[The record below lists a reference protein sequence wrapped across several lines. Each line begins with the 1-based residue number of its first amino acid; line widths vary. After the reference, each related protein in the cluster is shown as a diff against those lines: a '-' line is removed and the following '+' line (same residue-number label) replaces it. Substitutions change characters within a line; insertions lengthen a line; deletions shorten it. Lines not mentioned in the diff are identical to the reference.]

1 METLLPLLRATPS
14 SASLL
19 SNASAVAQLANA
31 VQAIR
36 RTDRA
41 AAPIARP
48 STEADLADFEAWFAG
63 AVGASDAKYTFRHMG
78 PAQGNGV
85 VASCAIAAGE
95 RVLFVPEH
103 LLLTS
108 STAQLPSFAPLQADP
123 LLSQFPSAML
133 ALRLLYEMQQ
143 GAKSPLAAYLR
154 ILPSRF
160 YLPFDYSGDDFAA
173 LMSTMAYAP
182 AVQLLYNGLKQ
193 YTYLHAR
200 LSSLSLVPISTFTL
214 ENFLWATSVVLTR
227 QNNVPTPADPRALA
241 LIPGW
246 DLCNHAPGAI
256 TTYFEA
262 AQRGVVCDAMTS
274 FAPGEQLTI
283 FYGPRPNAELLVYS
297 GFCLPVNAYDTLR
310 LRLVAGPDDALWKV
324 RAMVLTKLGATL
336 DGDAALVRV
345 TSDGAFAA
353 AIDQRTT
360 HVLLLDKAG
369 LGAALRSLPAF
380 LPWTDEVAARAKSLL
395 AQAAAAQ
402 LASLQQQPGAHAAVV
417 AAYVASEAALL
428 QRLLGSQQ

>member
-1 METLLPLLRATPS
+1 METLLTLLRATPS

-36 RTDRA
+36 TADRA
-41 AAPIARP
+41 AAPIARL
-48 STEADLADFEAWFAG
+48 SSEADLAVFAAWFAD
-63 AVGASDAKYTFRHMG
+63 AVGASDAKYSFQHMG
-78 PAQGNGV
+78 PTLGNGV
-85 VASCAIAAGE
+85 VATAAIEAGE
-95 RVLFVPEH
+95 RVLFVPER

-108 STAQLPSFAPLQADP
+108 STAHLPCFAPLQHDP

-133 ALRLLYEMQQ
+133 ALRLLYEMQE
-143 GAKSPLAAYLR
+143 GDSSPLAAYLR
-154 ILPSRF
+154 ILPTRF
-160 YLPFDYSGDDFAA
+160 HLPFDYSSDDFAA
-173 LMSTMAYAP
+173 LLPTMAYAP

-200 LSSLSLVPISTFTL
+200 LSSLSVVPITSFTL

-227 QNNVPTPADPRALA
+227 QNNVPTPTDPRALA

-246 DLCNHAPGAI
+246 DLCNHAPGSI
-256 TTYFEA
+256 TTYYES
-262 AQRGVVCDAMTS
+262 AQHGVVCDAMAS
-274 FAPGEQLTI
+274 FSTGEQLTI

-297 GFCLPVNAYDTLR
+297 GFCLAVNAYDTLR
-310 LRLVAGPDDALWKV
+310 LRLSAHNDALWKV
-324 RAMVLTKLGATL
+324 RAMVLAKLGATL
-336 DGDAALVRV
+336 ESDAALVRV
-345 TSDGAFAA
+345 ASDGTFAYVT
-353 AIDQRTT
+353 DQRTV

-380 LPWTDEVAARAKSLL
+380 LPWTDEVAARAKTLMK
-395 AQAAAAQ
+395 QAAAAQ
-402 LASLQQQPGAHAAVV
+402 VATLQRHAGAHAVV

-428 QRLLGSQQ
+428 ERLCASA